1 MTAADQNQSPA
12 PASTAAAGK
21 GPTAAGKPPSLPVPP
36 VPAARRFFMPPAPRS
51 LPAAA
56 DAVEPPSQFSI
67 QLEQPE
73 VSSPAAAPGIV
84 INPVEPQRRRR
95 SDTTLLI
102 AILVALAVIVVGL
115 GLAVLFSPGGQ

>member
-1 MTAADQNQSPA
+1 MSAA
-12 PASTAAAGK
+12 T
-21 GPTAAGKPPSLPVPP
+21 
-36 VPAARRFFMPPAPRS
+36 
-51 LPAAA
+51 
-56 DAVEPPSQFSI
+56 
-67 QLEQPE
+67 
-73 VSSPAAAPGIV
+73 APGIV

>member
-1 MTAADQNQSPA
+1 MTAANQNQSPA

-21 GPTAAGKPPSLPVPP
+21 GPTAAGKPTSLPVPP

-51 LPAAA
+51 LPAA
-56 DAVEPPSQFSI
+56 DAVEPPSQFSL

-73 VSSPAAAPGIV
+73 VSSPAAASGLV

-115 GLAVLFSPGGQ
+115 GLAVLFSPGVQ